1 MYESYTAINDVF
13 RGRAYQKAS
22 NVLKTF
28 EGPINRVSQLYNIK
42 GIQNK
47 GNESS
52 IFKMMKEIIETG
64 KSTMLDGRT
73 KNPFETSVKLLKTV
87 WGIGA
92 ITAEKLVK
100 NHGISTI
107 EQLREA
113 VQKDKVTLEHGQL
126 IGLSRFEDFNLRI
139 PREEVENISEIV
151 MKYAEKIVPG
161 VQGTICGSYRRGKT
175 DCGDVDI
182 LFIPPIGDEIMK
194 RTFMAELVSTL
205 AEGISCLLHINKT
218 TN

>member
-1 MYESYTAINDVF
+1 MYESYTAINDIF

-28 EGPINRVSQLYNIK
+28 EGPIYRVNQLFNMK
-42 GIQNK
+42 GIHKK
-47 GNESS
+47 GSESS
-52 IFKMMKEIIETG
+52 IYKMMKEIIETG

-73 KNPFETSVKLLKTV
+73 KNPFETSVTLLKTV
-87 WGIGA
+87 WGVGA
-92 ITAEKLVK
+92 VTAEKLVK
-100 NHGISTI
+100 NHGINTI

-113 VQKDKVTLEHGQL
+113 VQKGKVVLESGQL

-139 PREEVENISEIV
+139 PRKEVEDISEIV
-151 MKYAEKIVPG
+151 MAYAEKIVPG

-182 LFIPPIGDEIMK
+182 LFEPPLGDEIMK
-194 RTFMAELVSTL
+194 RSFIAELVSTL
-205 AEGISCLLHINKT
+205 AEGIHILLHIN
-218 TN
+218 TNIN